1 MTFYD
6 GLYPFYPTARTPAG
20 FNTIEIVV
28 IIIFLVFLV
37 SFLIILIG
45 IRGAERF
52 HWLARI
58 TLSLFIGV
66 VIVAVNFSNN
76 WERASATVNTTYK
89 SFSSVNVNA
98 EVGIHVGF
106 SGVNVTLKGVPEIQQ
121 NETINYNEEFLW
133 TSGNS
138 FADAYR
144 GGLERGLPDPILY
157 IAEKFTPNSPC
168 GVFSQYK
175 VSSHYASATMWVA
188 LAAWML
194 ANILLWLKV
203 PLSGAYMILV
213 TGAFMI
219 FSLISFGT
227 TRKTELCAI
236 QFNDVT
242 LRSSLGPSFW
252 LTLATALLSLIIGI
266 TIMAL
271 SVWAPQILS
280 KVLVLT
286 DNTNDEDTDIEDYY
300 NVHYRENE
308 KPTDVPMNTLGNVV

>member
-6 GLYPFYPTARTPAG
+6 GLYPFYPTPRRPVG

-45 IRGAERF
+45 IRGAERL
-52 HWLARI
+52 HWLARV

-76 WERASATVNTTYK
+76 WENGYATVNTTYK
-89 SFSSVNVNA
+89 SFSNVNVNA

-106 SGVNVTLKGVPEIQQ
+106 SGLNVTLKGVPEIQQ

-133 TSGNS
+133 RHGNS
-138 FADAYR
+138 FANAYR
-144 GGLERGLPDPILY
+144 EGLERGLPDPILY

-168 GVFSQYK
+168 GVFSQYR

-188 LAAWML
+188 LVTWML
-194 ANILLWLKV
+194 SNILIWLNV
-203 PLSGAYMILV
+203 LVYAAYMILV
-213 TGAFMI
+213 TGTFMI

-227 TRKTELCAI
+227 TRKSQLCAI
-236 QFNDVT
+236 QFDEVK
-242 LRSSLGPSFW
+242 LDSSLGPSFW
-252 LTLATALLSLIIGI
+252 LALATALLSLIIGI
-266 TIMAL
+266 TILAL
-271 SVWAPQILS
+271 SIWAPHILT
-280 KVLVLT
+280 KVFLII
-286 DNTNDEDTDIEDYY
+286 NTANDEDMDGEDYY
-300 NVHYRENE
+300 NAQFREEN
-308 KPTDVPMNTLGNVV
+308 PTDDMPMKTVENVV